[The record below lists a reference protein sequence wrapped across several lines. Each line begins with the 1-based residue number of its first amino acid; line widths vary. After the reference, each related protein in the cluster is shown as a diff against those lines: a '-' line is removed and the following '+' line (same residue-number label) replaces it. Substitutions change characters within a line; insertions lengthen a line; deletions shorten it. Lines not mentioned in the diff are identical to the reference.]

1 MPNQTLGHDI
11 QTESV
16 ALKLIEHDKPIS
28 FTSWDN
34 VHKTKDFIFNQ
45 TKDFQN
51 VHPGEEAGG
60 RKPGE
65 KRVWSQPLAR
75 VPTPC
80 CFIVTGTLVLDKEL
94 RRGQLPAPCIEP
106 PVLSRGQPWAPHPG
120 FCWAQPRH
128 PDLAGIQGPGRN
140 PEASF
145 ITPLAFEEVHLYKL
159 IKTGT
164 K

>member
-1 MPNQTLGHDI
+1 MRNQTLGHDI

-28 FTSWDN
+28 FTSSQVYKLH
-34 VHKTKDFIFNQ
+34 VHKTKDFMFNQ

-75 VPTPC
+75 VATPC
-80 CFIVTGTLVLDKEL
+80 CLYSYWHTGL
-94 RRGQLPAPCIEP
+94 
-106 PVLSRGQPWAPHPG
+106 
-120 FCWAQPRH
+120 
-128 PDLAGIQGPGRN
+128 
-140 PEASF
+140 
-145 ITPLAFEEVHLYKL
+145 
-159 IKTGT
+159 
-164 K
+164 

>member
-1 MPNQTLGHDI
+1 MRNQTLGHDI

-34 VHKTKDFIFNQ
+34 VHKTKDFMFNQ

-65 KRVWSQPLAR
+65 KRREFGVNPLPGCQHP
-75 VPTPC
+75 V
-80 CFIVTGTLVLDKEL
+80 VL
-94 RRGQLPAPCIEP
+94 
-106 PVLSRGQPWAPHPG
+106 
-120 FCWAQPRH
+120 
-128 PDLAGIQGPGRN
+128 
-140 PEASF
+140 
-145 ITPLAFEEVHLYKL
+145 
-159 IKTGT
+159 
-164 K
+164 